1 MIPLLYLL
9 YFYAF
14 FALLGLLF
22 LFFNVYHMAK
32 FGLQNGKTYF
42 FITLF
47 LALFFSCLFASFL
60 FIVQIDWSS
69 SIAFSDITDSLFTNL
84 GTFSLPST
92 PSL

>member
-32 FGLQNGKTYF
+32 FGLQNTKTYF
-42 FITLF
+42 FVGLYLVLFFGVLFVSLLF
-47 LALFFSCLFASFL
+47 LAQ
-60 FIVQIDWSS
+60 VNWSQT
-69 SIAFSDITDSLFTNL
+69 IELDSLIQSIIGNNDPIL
-84 GTFSLPST
+84 SL
-92 PSL
+92 